1 MLVGHRAVLHLEHVE
16 EREHRLEEDLGSLAH
31 PVRLE
36 EVVGGVEEV
45 LGPEVVDELEDAPA
59 LPVDD
64 GVLLPG
70 QVEDVDVD
78 PVARL
83 REPGLHLDRDE
94 EVGQVG
100 VAVLEPQAPLDRV
113 VVGEGDEVHPAGLRE
128 PVDLLRVVVGVV
140 AVGRLEVLEDGGVRV
155 DVEVGPRKREG
166 GRRGRSLGPR
176 SPGVFGHRDGV
187 SPAGGPG
194 SRHAPLLKSGANE
207 WRSGTDPLRPS
218 PRRNSRRGGVD
229 LVLPVR
235 PRQGGGGPRPD
246 REVRR
251 RGDRAGGRA
260 GPARRRRPFAGSV
273 RRGDPRPPHPR
284 AESRGRNGG
293 QGGPGPSGVPLP
305 GARDRPVPRPRRPD
319 GPDGSSRP
327 RP

>member
-1 MLVGHRAVLHLEHVE
+1 MGVGAADEGEVSPLLLRHDHEVLDEGVVLVGHRAVLHLEHVE
-16 EREHRLEEDLGSLAH
+16 EREHRLEEDLGGLAH

-78 PVARL
+78 PVAGL

-94 EVGQVG
+94 EVREVG
-100 VAVLEPQAPLDRV
+100 VAILEPQAPFDRV
-113 VVGEGDEVHPAGLRE
+113 VVGEGDEVHSAGLRE

-140 AVGRLEVLEDGGVRV
+140 AVGRLEVLEDGSVGV

-166 GRRGRSLGPR
+166 GRRGRPLGPR
-176 SPGVFGHRDGV
+176 SPGVFGHRAGV

-194 SRHAPLLKSGANE
+194 SRHAPC
-207 WRSGTDPLRPS
+207 
-218 PRRNSRRGGVD
+218 
-229 LVLPVR
+229 
-235 PRQGGGGPRPD
+235 
-246 REVRR
+246 
-251 RGDRAGGRA
+251 
-260 GPARRRRPFAGSV
+260 
-273 RRGDPRPPHPR
+273 
-284 AESRGRNGG
+284 
-293 QGGPGPSGVPLP
+293 
-305 GARDRPVPRPRRPD
+305 
-319 GPDGSSRP
+319 
-327 RP
+327 